1 MKKSL
6 VFLVIITLML
16 VPLVSAQTYSGF
28 NRFIDNAKLFFSS
41 GDAKVNLALEIR
53 EKEVISAIENI
64 QNGNEEDSTKNL
76 LQARNKLQIV
86 QEKVSLDVADEVR
99 ESVDEIKNKINES
112 EGLSKDFELYSLE
125 EEKTKLKAE
134 LVIVVEGKENQTKIW
149 EVEGQIGEVN
159 NEIKGWVVEHS
170 IAVDNGSSEG
180 LTWEVKTDIA
190 SGEYGGDDGLTP
202 EIKTYVAGSN
212 SESSVAGDGDG
223 GYAPG
228 TTAGGGGGSADS
240 GTTNEIVEGDGGEG
254 DYAEGT
260 TADGTDAGGD
270 GSIGSSEGTESS
282 SGGGDSGETESADA
296 SGDSGITGEATKN
309 ADKKANSINLKN
321 IIKSLFGI

>member
-6 VFLVIITLML
+6 VFLVILALML

-41 GDAKVNLALEIR
+41 GDAKVKLALEIR
-53 EKEVISAIENI
+53 EKEVISAIENV
-64 QNGNEEDSTKNL
+64 QNGNEGDSTKNL

-99 ESVDEIKNKINES
+99 ESVDEVKNKINES
-112 EGLSKDFELYSLE
+112 EGLSKDFELYYLE

-170 IAVDNGSSEG
+170 VAVDNGSSEG

-202 EIKTYVAGSN
+202 EIKTYVAGEGAKN
-212 SESSVAGDGDG
+212 EVVEGDG
-223 GYAPG
+223 GYAEG
-228 TTAGGGGGSADS
+228 TVAGGSGNTGSGDGS
-240 GTTNEIVEGDGGEG
+240 TNEVVEGDGGEG

-260 TADGTDAGGD
+260 TAEGTDAGGD
-270 GSIGSSEGTESS
+270 SSLGSSEGTESS
-282 SGGGDSGETESADA
+282 SGGGDSG
-296 SGDSGITGEATKN
+296 ITGEATKD
-309 ADKKANSINLKN
+309 ADKGFNLMDKIRN
-321 IIKSLFGI
+321 FLFGE

>member
-1 MKKSL
+1 MHKLTFQENLNSYKIYL
-6 VFLVIITLML
+6 FYEKE
-16 VPLVSAQTYSGF
+16 PGF
-28 NRFIDNAKLFFSS
+28 S
-41 GDAKVNLALEIR
+41 GDNNIDAGSSCFCTNVNLALEIR
-53 EKEVISAIENI
+53 EKEVNSAIENI

-86 QEKVSLDVADEVR
+86 QEKVSLDVADEVK
-99 ESVDEIKNKINES
+99 ESVNEVKNKINES
-112 EGLSKDFELYSLE
+112 DGLSKDFELYSLE

-149 EVEGQIGEVN
+149 EVKGQLGEVN
-159 NEIKGWVVEHS
+159 NDIKGWVVEHS
-170 IAVDNGSSEG
+170 TEGNESSEG

-190 SGEYGGDDGLTP
+190 SGDYGGDDGLTP

-228 TTAGGGGGSADS
+228 TTAGGGGGSADG